1 MVARPPARP
10 APKLGQDTDAL
21 LAELGY
27 DPAAIERLRA
37 DGVI

>member
-1 MVARPPARP
+1 MGAQVPARP

-27 DPAAIERLRA
+27 DPATIAALRTR
-37 DGVI
+37 GVI